1 MSALPLLHSRLEAAA
16 GHLRAYKD
24 GDAAVALVAWLEAAG
39 NYYREQ
45 LVDVEPAHLQGLQA
59 QVRQLEALKALAR
72 GAVQTNG
79 CI

>member
-1 MSALPLLHSRLEAAA
+1 MSLAALTQKVNLAATA
-16 GHLRAYKD
+16 MGAYTG
-24 GDAAVALVAWLEAAG
+24 GDALVALCEWLDAALAL
-39 NYYREQ
+39 YREE
-45 LVDVEPAHLQGLQA
+45 LVNITPEGLLALQA